1 MTTAKNKNVTI
12 SNGGKVIQNPLYYRQ
27 LQPMLWTAHQVDWSL
42 LHEVKYQRQTNRQT
56 GKQTGRL
63 RRQKQEEKD
72 RNMEFVTASAQ
83 KKENRK
89 REINPPTPGYIPR
102 KKEEKR
108 KNIYPRFFFSF
119 KGSDPVANSLSHAS
133 FILQG
138 CEVVRAH
145 LLQVDSL
152 LVGVHLGFE

>member
-63 RRQKQEEKD
+63 RRQRQEEKD

-89 REINPPTPGYIPR
+89 REIKLKTSQKKK
-102 KKEEKR
+102 KKEE
-108 KNIYPRFFFSF
+108 IYILEFFSF